1 VPVPKKAQNR
11 RDIYHFR
18 LSTLIKS
25 LERKG
30 GRYMGKLIDEYNKN
44 LRIYLRKKSNVSK
57 KSENDR
63 KNKVVNFLKFCEA
76 QNVKSIKDIT
86 NDNYRS
92 FVSTVLSSK
101 STETKRKYL
110 LALNEFFTRAHL
122 NIVINTKSNISRTKQ
137 KKLLEI
143 LDILQI
149 DISEQQKDEILKLL

>member
-1 VPVPKKAQNR
+1 
-11 RDIYHFR
+11 
-18 LSTLIKS
+18 
-25 LERKG
+25 
-30 GRYMGKLIDEYNKN
+30 MGKLVDEYNKN

-63 KNKVVNFLKFCEA
+63 KNKIVNFLKFCEA

>member
-1 VPVPKKAQNR
+1 
-11 RDIYHFR
+11 
-18 LSTLIKS
+18 
-25 LERKG
+25 
-30 GRYMGKLIDEYNKN
+30 MGKLVDEYNKN
-44 LRIYLRKKSNVSK
+44 LRIYLRKKTNTSK

-63 KNKVVNFLKFCEA
+63 KNKVITFLKYCEK
-76 QNVKSIKDIT
+76 QNVKNIKDIT

>member
-1 VPVPKKAQNR
+1 
-11 RDIYHFR
+11 
-18 LSTLIKS
+18 
-25 LERKG
+25 
-30 GRYMGKLIDEYNKN
+30 MGKLIDEYNKN

>member
-1 VPVPKKAQNR
+1 
-11 RDIYHFR
+11 
-18 LSTLIKS
+18 
-25 LERKG
+25 
-30 GRYMGKLIDEYNKN
+30 MGKLVDEYNKN
-44 LRIYLRKKSNVSK
+44 LRIYLRKKSNVSR

-63 KNKVVNFLKFCEA
+63 KSKVVNFLKFCES

-92 FVSTVLSSK
+92 FVSTILSSK

-110 LALNEFFTRAHL
+110 LALNEFFERAHL

-149 DISEQQKDEILKLL
+149 EISEQQKNEILKLL

>member
-1 VPVPKKAQNR
+1 
-11 RDIYHFR
+11 
-18 LSTLIKS
+18 
-25 LERKG
+25 
-30 GRYMGKLIDEYNKN
+30 MGKLVDEYNKN

-110 LALNEFFTRAHL
+110 LVLNEFFTRAHL